1 MMNNFLNN
9 CIDANFSQD
18 QTREYQVHQ
27 DYLRQ
32 AYKMIQQRYPQL
44 EIELYFIRLTKD
56 FCTISLCYHS

>member
-9 CIDANFSQD
+9 CIDGNFSQD

-44 EIELYFIRLTKD
+44 EIELYFVTLASEFQR
-56 FCTISLCYHS
+56 ISPR

>member
-9 CIDANFSQD
+9 CIDANLSQD

-32 AYKMIQQRYPQL
+32 AYKMIQ
-44 EIELYFIRLTKD
+44 
-56 FCTISLCYHS
+56 